1 MYISSCPAVS
11 RGWSARWQKLLQE
24 PEDPSDYPYWSVA
37 LMGPLTYIAAM
48 IHAGSWKG
56 VSKAIGATAAFLSV
70 IYITALGSITVS
82 VGIKI
87 YRIDHKDMP
96 LYYNSVPSWMKL
108 QFSGGV
114 ISCFFWA
121 IVLMLWPWYSHTYT
135 VISTDVETQ
144 PLITTSRKS
153 VHQCWVIWFDT
164 FLTWHILSPFL
175 YTHTCIM
182 QTRVDVPCII
192 ICTAFNGH
200 PNLNWE

>member
-1 MYISSCPAVS
+1 MLLLGINFVLMLWPFYSNPPQDGNRDAIRAKMFKGVARKMAILFILLSVA
-11 RGWSARWQKLLQE
+11 GWIVIFVGLGLGHS
-24 PEDPSDYPYWSVA
+24 DMVYPSDYPYWSVA

-82 VGIKI
+82 VGMQI
-87 YRIDHKDMP
+87 YWIDHKESAWHW
-96 LYYNSVPSWMKL
+96 NNVPSWMKL
-108 QFSGGV
+108 QFLGG
-114 ISCFFWA
+114 IILCFFWA

-153 VHQCWVIWFDT
+153 VHQC
-164 FLTWHILSPFL
+164 
-175 YTHTCIM
+175 
-182 QTRVDVPCII
+182 
-192 ICTAFNGH
+192 
-200 PNLNWE
+200 

>member
-1 MYISSCPAVS
+1 MWHGTDRVHSAQCGLPPHPLLSSLWTHLHIPATPREVR
-11 RGWSARWQKLLQE
+11 RGAW
-24 PEDPSDYPYWSVA
+24 

-82 VGIKI
+82 VGMQI
-87 YRIDHKDMP
+87 YWIDHKESAWHW
-96 LYYNSVPSWMKL
+96 NNVPSWMKL
-108 QFSGGV
+108 QFLGG
-114 ISCFFWA
+114 IILCFFWA

-164 FLTWHILSPFL
+164 FLTWHI
-175 YTHTCIM
+175 
-182 QTRVDVPCII
+182 
-192 ICTAFNGH
+192 
-200 PNLNWE
+200 